1 MKNVFW
7 KYKFLRRIGG
17 LSTTILQGIALE
29 LIKNL
34 VHWLEILN
42 IWPYKT
48 FITSQFNYCPLI
60 WMINDRKLNHKIS
73 NIYETALLRIV
84 YSDHKTSFSEL
95 LKTDKSVIIHQKYLQ
110 SFLIE
115 IYDVRK
121 DISPTMNKI
130 FNCLKILSMNVE
142 VMSTY

>member
-1 MKNVFW
+1 
-7 KYKFLRRIGG
+7 
-17 LSTTILQGIALE
+17 
-29 LIKNL
+29 
-34 VHWLEILN
+34 
-42 IWPYKT
+42 
-48 FITSQFNYCPLI
+48 
-60 WMINDRKLNHKIS
+60 MINDRKLNNKIS

-84 YSDHKTSFSEL
+84 YSDHKTSFLEL

-130 FNCLKILSMNVE
+130 FNCLRILSMNVE